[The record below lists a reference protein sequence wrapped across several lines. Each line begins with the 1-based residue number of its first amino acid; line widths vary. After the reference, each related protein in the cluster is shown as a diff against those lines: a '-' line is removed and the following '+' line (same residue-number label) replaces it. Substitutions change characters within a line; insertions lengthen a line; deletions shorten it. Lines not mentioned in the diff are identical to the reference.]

1 MIVKANNTDI
11 IEFFTSKD
19 RSLTDEELKFFEESD
34 VEVFRPT
41 FSRSDRAKLAA
52 MMIGGQA

>member
-11 IEFFTSKD
+11 TEFFTRKG
-19 RSLTDEELKFFEESD
+19 RTLTDEELHFFEESE
-34 VEVFRPT
+34 VEAFRPT

-52 MMIGGQA
+52 MMIGG